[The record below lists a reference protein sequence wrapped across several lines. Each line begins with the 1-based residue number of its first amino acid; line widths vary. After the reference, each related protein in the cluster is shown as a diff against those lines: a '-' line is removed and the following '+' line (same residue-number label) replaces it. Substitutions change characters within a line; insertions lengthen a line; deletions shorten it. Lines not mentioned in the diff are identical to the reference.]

1 MATRITGRGAS
12 LHGPIHRHNVRYHDL
27 RQREIL
33 HHERCRARRKDG
45 VAYRRS
51 ERVAFDNAACGVRTY
66 VTNVGGAAVRV
77 LLLLEEDEDELEIYR
92 LSICGADRGLDHGL
106 VYIPL

>member
-1 MATRITGRGAS
+1 MATRTTSRGAS
-12 LHGPIHRHNVRYHDL
+12 LHGPIHRHNVRYHDI
-27 RQREIL
+27 RQREVL
-33 HHERCRARRKDG
+33 HHERRRARRKDC

-51 ERVAFDNAACGVRTY
+51 QRVALDNAACGVGTH
-66 VTNVGGAAVRV
+66 VADVGGAAVRV